1 MGDDSESS
9 NFKVSHIIL
18 FYSLNIHLFIKTEIE
33 FQVFAILQKSSNSNC
48 DEKNFIQ
55 ELDDLINNIK
65 NNIVHV
71 HLFQM

>member
-1 MGDDSESS
+1 MAIKYFSIMGDDSESS

-48 DEKNFIQ
+48 DKKFTSRAG
-55 ELDDLINNIK
+55 
-65 NNIVHV
+65 
-71 HLFQM
+71 